1 MSGVWLQKRGDRVSR
16 KELDEVKKELE
27 ELKKLIKDSNGH
39 RETKRNT
46 RKRN

>member
-1 MSGVWLQKRGDRVSR
+1 MTGVWLQKRGEWVSR
-16 KELDEVKKELE
+16 KELDKVIKELE
-27 ELKKLIKDSNGH
+27 ELKQSLKEMNGH

>member
-1 MSGVWLQKRGDRVSR
+1 MSGVCLQKRGDWVSR

-27 ELKKLIKDSNGH
+27 ELKKSVKELDGH